1 MSDGLLVA
9 DGLSAASCYLE
20 RSDQALHSHSA
31 DTMSPCADHQGQ
43 MADVRQSQ
51 QIGMHLPVGR
61 QRLTSAASCGTS
73 PQSIDLMRL
82 KSLDFLD

>member
-9 DGLSAASCYLE
+9 DALSAASCYLE
-20 RSDQALHSHSA
+20 RSNQALHSHSIG
-31 DTMSPCADHQGQ
+31 TVSPCADHQGR

-51 QIGMHLPVGR
+51 QIEMRWLMGR

-73 PQSIDLMRL
+73 LQSIGLMRL
-82 KSLDFLD
+82 KSLDFPD